1 MIKVVVRDV
10 IQQMYVRNV
19 GKSHLTN
26 RSSKKKLTINTP
38 IMLSIILMRFFH
50 TFISEQTSC
59 RIICEGWSSI

>member
-50 TFISEQTSC
+50 TFISEQT
-59 RIICEGWSSI
+59 